1 MASKDKRFLAP
12 AHFQVSPKK
21 DKKKT
26 QVLDGRDV
34 KLLPPTEYK
43 VGKTSDVDHPR
54 NQQAES
60 FRERISELENA
71 VNQLKLEKRHLLSQ
85 FEIAK
90 NNELQLQEENRRNKL
105 LLQRT
110 RVDDVVDLRRLA
122 ETEEENLSL
131 KTEAR
136 KQIAFTSK
144 LKNDIHNI
152 RTHYETEIE
161 TYESRS
167 QTQTAALKQLKL
179 ELSEKEENYAK
190 NSAIL
195 ERRAKKLSCIVKE
208 LNAELQK
215 AREKN
220 ESDRQ
225 QFENILGNNEAQ
237 KYAELQRLQQE
248 LRWSEQT
255 HSKELTSL
263 KEHLESKELSLIN
276 LIKDLSDKDIQ
287 IASLMNECKELQ
299 LKFQNELKHNKEK
312 FHEREA
318 ACKQDVAELQADLK
332 KCRASVNELQSKLKD
347 KEKQLELQNLLSEQ
361 LKAYIGKNLPNTKI
375 ENLQRENEDLNS
387 HITCLVQENEH
398 LKTTVEL
405 LNVRLSSSKELLAI
419 QEQELE
425 KSQGQTFGEPKPSVD
440 GLLERWRSKVF
451 ALLVQLKSEKL
462 CQLRKE
468 QQERTE
474 VEINEHFMHFS
485 IVCWR
490 KGGM

>member
-1 MASKDKRFLAP
+1 ML
-12 AHFQVSPKK
+12 
-21 DKKKT
+21 
-26 QVLDGRDV
+26 
-34 KLLPPTEYK
+34 
-43 VGKTSDVDHPR
+43 
-54 NQQAES
+54 
-60 FRERISELENA
+60 FRS
-71 VNQLKLEKRHLLSQ
+71 
-85 FEIAK
+85 
-90 NNELQLQEENRRNKL
+90 
-105 LLQRT
+105 
-110 RVDDVVDLRRLA
+110 
-122 ETEEENLSL
+122 
-131 KTEAR
+131 
-136 KQIAFTSK
+136 
-144 LKNDIHNI
+144 
-152 RTHYETEIE
+152 ETEIE

-451 ALLVQLKSEKL
+451 ALLVQR
-462 CQLRKE
+462 LRN
-468 QQERTE
+468 R
-474 VEINEHFMHFS
+474 
-485 IVCWR
+485 
-490 KGGM
+490 